1 MIHVVLD
8 TNILRA
14 DPKRKSAPFSV
25 LGKLVQR
32 GAVTIHLAEVASR
45 EFESHLVENHCAPLR
60 NAVKN
65 ARNAMKSA
73 GSHFP
78 TDPEPIVEALERA
91 VDDAAK
97 WITDE
102 YEAWLASHHVEL
114 HAVANHH
121 GANVVDG
128 YFKGQSPFK
137 HIKEREGF
145 PDGFIFEV
153 VKDLAAS
160 HKPLHVATADKALIK
175 AVGNLDDVSQHG
187 SLEAFVKLPDF
198 HEVLVGPELIP
209 SLQKLENEILA
220 LVHGKVETEVEG
232 YSFFS
237 RLIPSDDNEAVI
249 SMYDVPEDIGLDWDE
264 AENFGGGV
272 VAVPFSF
279 EMEVYADFYIYK
291 ADYYTMGEDEAD
303 EISVTSYDN
312 DHYYEGQR
320 IMNVEVSGR
329 IAVTIDLDK
338 FDGEPE
344 SLKELLSEDAVEV
357 SEIED
362 VVAVGEDDAW

>member
-1 MIHVVLD
+1 MLD
-8 TNILRA
+8 TNVLRS

-25 LGKLVQR
+25 LGKLVQLDE
-32 GAVTIHLAEVASR
+32 VTIHLPDVASR

-60 NAVKN
+60 NAVAN

-78 TDPEPIVEALERA
+78 TDPAPIVDTLQSA
-91 VDDAAK
+91 VDGAAR

-102 YEAWLASHHVEL
+102 YAAWLKSHKVVL
-114 HAVANHH
+114 HSVAYHH

-128 YFKGQSPFK
+128 YFAGHSPFK

-153 VKDLAAS
+153 VKDLATT
-160 HKPLHVATADKALIK
+160 HKPLHIVTADKALKK
-175 AVGNLDDVSQHG
+175 AVGNLAEVSQHA
-187 SLEAFVKLPDF
+187 SLETFVKLPDF
-198 HEVLVGPELIP
+198 HKALVGPELMP
-209 SLQKLENEILA
+209 SLRKLENEILA
-220 LVHGKVETEVEG
+220 LVHSKMEAEVEG
-232 YSFFS
+232 YSFSS

-249 SMYDVPEDIGLDWDE
+249 SMYDVPADIGLDWEEVED
-264 AENFGGGV
+264 FGGGV
-272 VAVPFSF
+272 VAIPFSF

-291 ADYYTMGEDEAD
+291 SDYYTMGLDEM
-303 EISVTSYDN
+303 ESISVTSYDN

-320 IMNVEVSGR
+320 IMNVEVTGR
-329 IAVTIDLDK
+329 IAVTVDLDK
-338 FDGEPE
+338 FDGSPE
-344 SLKELLSEDAVEV
+344 SLEKLLTEDSVEV

-362 VVAVGEDDAW
+362 VIATGEDEEW